1 MAEAFAALG
10 IAANIAQFT
19 DYARQLISGGK
30 EIYNSLDGARDEHK
44 ALKVIIDDIKNLD
57 HDCQPVIAKSSP
69 QSSSAD
75 EIAFR
80 KLAAECEPLAD
91 KLLAILNDLEVPNNA
106 RFRGLQ
112 TVRQTIRGAARRRD
126 IQELLR
132 RITDIDMRLRYR
144 VTRVLEERHFSS
156 ITSAIKTLTQESER
170 LKMNTEQ
177 TLELSK
183 LDLLHTVKNPLM
195 AQQNDFDNLPTKLS
209 SFIKE
214 GQKLAQ
220 QQAILQT
227 LLFEQME
234 QREENIKDAH
244 KATLDWMFQKNG
256 AKFMEWLETEEGIYW
271 VRGKAGSGKSTLM
284 KYVCN
289 HETTL
294 EALGTWADGVPLF
307 TASFFFWNAGFPMQ
321 KSQVGLLQSLLY
333 QVLRACPALITEVCP
348 PKAPREP
355 WKRKELFEALTKVS
369 SQTTLPAKFCFFVD
383 GLDEYEGE
391 DEDIIT
397 LLQELASSPSV
408 KICVSSRPWNVF
420 VDAFDDSEWKLVLE
434 NLTREDMRKYVQTQ
448 LVQNDA
454 FSRATLHDPRC
465 QTLISQIAKKAQG
478 VWLWVYLV
486 VRDLLRDLRGAEE
499 YPLLQRRLDS
509 FPAELEK
516 YFEDILDRIDK
527 IHQEETARI
536 FLVAVTAIQ
545 PFPLISLHYL
555 SMEAADT
562 DYAIHMTL
570 SRLSKRKSFPIKHK
584 WRKLLN
590 SRCRDLLE
598 TDEIII
604 ERAIVSGTSVLD
616 GKVTFLHRTVRDFL
630 RINYYDELRRRAG
643 DGFDARAALCKT
655 ILCLAKASFDP
666 VTVSDTTCD
675 DQPGPN
681 FHLVDEMLV
690 YARDYERIRARS
702 LANLLDELDRVN
714 IIMNKEQPFHWTNL
728 RFSSNKG
735 QDHCTF
741 LALAIQAGLRL
752 YVNEKLEANKALVF
766 QKQGRPLLD
775 YACRPERLPA
785 TLSRQEDIPDPP
797 MIRLLL
803 EHGSNP
809 NQSMGPYETVWSRFI
824 SYTRPKHPESLKA
837 SWYEAAELMID
848 HGGGMLSSKDFPLV
862 LGSDRMPD
870 RIRGEYELGKI
881 FGREK
886 TERLVLRREEYQ
898 RNHPKPSIFRRF
910 FGWT

>member
-1 MAEAFAALG
+1 MQEC
-10 IAANIAQFT
+10 
-19 DYARQLISGGK
+19 GK
-30 EIYNSLDGARDEHK
+30 Y
-44 ALKVIIDDIKNLD
+44 
-57 HDCQPVIAKSSP
+57 
-69 QSSSAD
+69 
-75 EIAFR
+75 
-80 KLAAECEPLAD
+80 
-91 KLLAILNDLEVPNNA
+91 
-106 RFRGLQ
+106 Q
-112 TVRQTIRGAARRRD
+112 T
-126 IQELLR
+126 
-132 RITDIDMRLRYR
+132 
-144 VTRVLEERHFSS
+144 
-156 ITSAIKTLTQESER
+156 
-170 LKMNTEQ
+170 N
-177 TLELSK
+177 
-183 LDLLHTVKNPLM
+183 
-195 AQQNDFDNLPTKLS
+195 
-209 SFIKE
+209 
-214 GQKLAQ
+214 
-220 QQAILQT
+220 
-227 LLFEQME
+227 
-234 QREENIKDAH
+234 
-244 KATLDWMFQKNG
+244 
-256 AKFMEWLETEEGIYW
+256 KFL
-271 VRGKAGSGKSTLM
+271 KAGSGKSTLM
-284 KYVCN
+284 KYICN

-321 KSQVGLLQSLLY
+321 KSQLGLLQSLLY
-333 QVLRACPALITEVCP
+333 QVLRACPALVTEVCP
-348 PKAPREP
+348 PKALKEP

-397 LLQELASSPSV
+397 LLQELASSSSV

-420 VDAFDDSEWKLVLE
+420 VDAFDHSEWKLVLE
-434 NLTREDMRKYVQTQ
+434 DLTREDMREYVKTQ
-448 LVQNDA
+448 LVQNKVFA
-454 FSRATLHDPRC
+454 RMALHDSRC
-465 QTLISQIAKKAQG
+465 QTLVSQIAEKAQG

-527 IHQEETARI
+527 IHQEEAARI

-545 PFPLISLHYL
+545 PFPLLSLHYL

-562 DYAIHMTL
+562 DYAIHMAP
-570 SRLSKRKSFPIKHK
+570 SRLSKPKSFQIKNK

-598 TDEIII
+598 VDGFFSCGDS
-604 ERAIVSGTSVLD
+604 AID
-616 GKVTFLHRTVRDFL
+616 GRVVFLHRTAKDFL

-643 DGFDARAALCKT
+643 DDFDARASLCKT
-655 ILCLAKASFDP
+655 IICLIKTSFDP
-666 VTVSDTTCD
+666 IIATEPTCY
-675 DQPGPN
+675 DQFRPD
-681 FHLVDEMLV
+681 FDLVDEMLV

-728 RFSSNKG
+728 RLSPSKE

-775 YACRPERLPA
+775 YACRPERVSEL
-785 TLSRQEDIPDPP
+785 LSREYDTLDFSIICP
-797 MIRLLL
+797 LL

-809 NQSMGPYETVWSRFI
+809 NQSMGPYETVWNRFL
-824 SYTRPKHPESLKA
+824 SYCHTHPKPSESLKA

-848 HGGGMLSSKDFPLV
+848 HGAGILLSKDFSSALD
-862 LGSDRMPD
+862 SS
-870 RIRGEYELGKI
+870 RIPNQIQGEYELKQI
-881 FGREK
+881 FGIYK
-886 TERLVLRREEYQ
+886 TVDLFHRMEEYAL
-898 RNHPKPSIFRRF
+898 RNLRNQPKPSIFRRF

>member
-10 IAANIAQFT
+10 IAANIAQFV

-30 EIYNSLDGARDEHK
+30 EIYSSLDGARDEHK
-44 ALKVIIDDIKNLD
+44 ALKVIIDDVKNLAYD
-57 HDCQPVIAKSSP
+57 YQPITAKPSPQPSSP
-69 QSSSAD
+69 D

-91 KLLAILNDLEVPNNA
+91 KLLAILKDLEVPNNT

-112 TVRQTIRGAARRRD
+112 TVRQTIRGAAKRRD

-144 VTRVLEERHFSS
+144 VSRVLEERHFSS
-156 ITSAIKTLTQESER
+156 ITSAINTLTQENER
-170 LKMNTEQ
+170 LKMNTTG
-177 TLELSK
+177 TLEL
-183 LDLLHTVKNPLM
+183 LREDLLHTVKTPLM
-195 AQQNDFDNLPTKLS
+195 AQQNDFHDLPTKLS

-214 GQKLAQ
+214 GQMLVRR
-220 QQAILQT
+220 QAILQT

-284 KYVCN
+284 KYICN

-321 KSQVGLLQSLLY
+321 KSQLGLLQSLLY

-348 PKAPREP
+348 PKALKEP

-397 LLQELASSPSV
+397 LLQELASSSSV

-434 NLTREDMRKYVQTQ
+434 DLTREDMREYVKTQ
-448 LVQNDA
+448 LVQNKVFA
-454 FSRATLHDPRC
+454 RMALHDPRC
-465 QTLISQIAKKAQG
+465 QTLVSQIAEKAQG

-527 IHQEETARI
+527 NTRKKRQE
-536 FLVAVTAIQ
+536 F
-545 PFPLISLHYL
+545 SC
-555 SMEAADT
+555 MEAADT
-562 DYAIHMTL
+562 DYAIHMAP
-570 SRLSKRKSFPIKHK
+570 SRLSKPKSFQIKNK

-598 TDEIII
+598 VDEVFNRG
-604 ERAIVSGTSVLD
+604 ESAID
-616 GKVTFLHRTVRDFL
+616 GRVAFLHRTVKDFL

-643 DGFDARAALCKT
+643 DDFDARAALCKT

-714 IIMNKEQPFHWTNL
+714 IMMTKERISHWTNL
-728 RFSSNKG
+728 RSGSNKG
-735 QDHCTF
+735 HHCTF
-741 LALAIQAGLRL
+741 LAMAIQAGLRL

-862 LGSDRMPD
+862 LDSGRMPD
-870 RIRGEYELGKI
+870 RIRGEYELGNI